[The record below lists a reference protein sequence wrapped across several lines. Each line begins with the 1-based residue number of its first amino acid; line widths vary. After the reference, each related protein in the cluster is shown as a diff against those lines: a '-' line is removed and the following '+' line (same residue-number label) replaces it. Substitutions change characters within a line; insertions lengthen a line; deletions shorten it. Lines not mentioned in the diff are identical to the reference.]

1 MDFLPVF
8 HNVKGKLCLVVGGG
22 DVAKRKAGVL
32 LEAGAK
38 VRVVAPEIAPELAKQ
53 KGVEPVVARFEAK
66 HIEGVMLII
75 AATNDRTVNK
85 LV

>member
-22 DVAKRKAGVL
+22 EVAKRKAGVL

-38 VRVVAPEIAPELAKQ
+38 VRVVAPEIEPGLAKQ
-53 KGVEPVVARFEAK
+53 KGVEPVVARFEA
-66 HIEGVMLII
+66 
-75 AATNDRTVNK
+75 
-85 LV
+85 